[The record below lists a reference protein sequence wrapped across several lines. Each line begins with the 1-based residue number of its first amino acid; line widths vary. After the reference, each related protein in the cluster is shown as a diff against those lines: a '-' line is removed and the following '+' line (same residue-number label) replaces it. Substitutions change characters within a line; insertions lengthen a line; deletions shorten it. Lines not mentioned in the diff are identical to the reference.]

1 MSLELIKATL
11 LVMHNYTQIMFSTFQ
26 KKLIWQKVGITCII
40 QEIQTIH
47 SNVNSL
53 KFMVLNYDTVNF
65 IQIKRTLNAIVK
77 STRLMS

>member
-26 KKLIWQKVGITCII
+26 KKLLWQKVGITCII
-40 QEIQTIH
+40 QEIQAIH

-53 KFMVLNYDTVNF
+53 KFMVLNYEKHNLLL
-65 IQIKRTLNAIVK
+65 KAN
-77 STRLMS
+77 